1 MEYLDFDLHLSQRTG
16 DGYTVTVTHSPV
28 GEARTTLQFP
38 LDDAALERQLKSLE
52 IALMRSGSVRRGVT
66 MTDTDAASVSG
77 FGRQLFGALFAGD
90 VAVALRRSQDHVRE
104 KRKGLRL
111 RLRIDD
117 PLLAALPW
125 EFAYDPERGDYVCLS
140 METPLVRYLDSGRP
154 IETLAVQPPLTVLAM
169 VASPTDRAGLDVD
182 AEIERVRRATASLV
196 ETGRL
201 HVEWM
206 QGAGWRDLQR
216 TLRRGDYH
224 VFHFIGHGHFDEA
237 AGEGTLSFV
246 GENGRAQTLNATE
259 IGSLLA
265 DERALRLVVLNSCLG
280 AKGNAASVFS
290 STAATLVRRGVPAVV
305 AMQYE
310 ISDRAALE
318 FSQSLYEAIAD
329 GMPVDAAVAE
339 ARKAV
344 RLSARDSV
352 EWGTP
357 VLHMR
362 SPDGVLFRVDTTA
375 TRRAVTASGDASR
388 TTTTAPPTGQAATPP
403 AGVRPLVGAEESGVT
418 RTPTTSTP
426 AGVTPSGGIGGILL
440 GSIAALIVGVLLFR
454 SFSDQ
459 PDTEPSGVAADSV
472 PYAPSASP
480 TVAPAAALTAAT
492 DSTPTP
498 TEHRAA
504 WARTMADGVGV
515 AATFWNNG
523 ASPIDLMWVDF
534 EGREKPYGSIAPR
547 ASVELT
553 TGSKNLWV
561 FRQKGVVTGVF
572 ILGDRAR
579 QTVLSSPNGRNLGLA
594 QFTAM
599 NADAMLGQFLQKS
612 STTWEETH
620 ANGSTPFLFT
630 ETARDDSTVTLRDES
645 RDITVRLNVRAR
657 LVLLLDAT
665 GQERPMYRISTGAVT
680 GFAVS
685 TATYVDGAGA
695 LSGRFV
701 KTGAGW
707 VHTRADGSTEVLT
720 ERARDEFSVYLTAP
734 DGSELFIDTYLRQVR
749 RLPDKSMAFR
759 IIDVS

>member
-1 MEYLDFDLHLSQRTG
+1 MEYLDFDLHISQRTV
-16 DGYTVTVTHSPV
+16 DGYTVAVTRSPV
-28 GEARTTLQFP
+28 GEAHTTQQLPF
-38 LDDAALERQLKSLE
+38 DDVALERSLKGLE
-52 IALMRSGSVRRGVT
+52 IALMRSGSVRRGVS
-66 MTDTDAASVSG
+66 MTEGDAATVST

-104 KRKGLRL
+104 RRKGLRL

-117 PLLAALPW
+117 PQLAALPW

-169 VASPTDRAGLDVD
+169 VSSPSDQPGLDVD

-224 VFHFIGHGHFDEA
+224 AFHFIGHGHFDEA

-259 IGSLLA
+259 VGSLLA

-280 AKGNAASVFS
+280 ARGNGASVFS

-329 GMPVDAAVAE
+329 GMPVDAAVSE

-375 TRRAVTASGDASR
+375 TRRTVTATGNASPSTD
-388 TTTTAPPTGQAATPP
+388 TTTTAPPGKSATIP
-403 AGVRPLVGAEESGVT
+403 AGVGPLVEAPEPSLTG
-418 RTPTTSTP
+418 TPTTSAA
-426 AGVTPSGGIGGILL
+426 AGAAPRGGIGGILL
-440 GSIAALIVGVLLFR
+440 GSIASLIAGGLLLR

-459 PDTEPSGVAADSV
+459 RDRAQSSVPVDSV
-472 PYAPSASP
+472 PRAASASS
-480 TVAPAAALTAAT
+480 TAEPAAAM
-492 DSTPTP
+492 DSTLTP

-504 WARTMADGVGV
+504 WARTFGDGVGV
-515 AATFWNNG
+515 SATFWNNG
-523 ASPIDLMWVDF
+523 AAPVDLMWVDF

-553 TGSKNLWV
+553 TGSKNLWL
-561 FRQKGVVTGVF
+561 FRQKGIVTGVF

-579 QTVLSSPNGRNLGLA
+579 QTLLSSPNGRNLGLA
-594 QFTAM
+594 QFTEM
-599 NADAMLGQFLQKS
+599 NADAVLGQFLQKS
-612 STTWEETH
+612 PTTWEESH
-620 ANGSTPFLFT
+620 ANGSTPFQFT
-630 ETARDDSTVTLRDES
+630 ETARDDSTVTLRDDS
-645 RDITVRLNVRAR
+645 RDIAVRLNVRAG
-657 LVLLLDAT
+657 LVLLRDAT

-680 GFAVS
+680 GFAMS

-701 KTGAGW
+701 NAGASW

-734 DGSELFIDTYLRQVR
+734 DGSELFLDTYLRQVR
-749 RLPDKSMAFR
+749 RLPDKSMVYR